1 MCYIL
6 LCNGYLKKKN
16 QFYPQTTH
24 KHQRTQGNFWRWWL
38 GLEPWLR
45 WWHDG
50 YMQIF
55 KLINMHMLNVYK
67 CLYINYAIIKL
78 KKQCWYPLV
87 EVSSSHLE
95 RDFLT
100 YAAYSWSVSSS
111 AKDWKCYLPCQFV
124 KDINKWLGKD
134 EALWIVLST

>member
-78 KKQCWYPLV
+78 KKVLISPSRSLLFTFGKRFSDVCSLFMISFFICKRLKVLPTL
-87 EVSSSHLE
+87 
-95 RDFLT
+95 
-100 YAAYSWSVSSS
+100 SV
-111 AKDWKCYLPCQFV
+111 V